1 MLFDCNLV
9 NDEEHSRR
17 GKQSILD
24 LFSKVIPL
32 KNKTG
37 LKQEQCIDIFVNSHR
52 DTDHLKGLKDVNER
66 FPIKSIWDSG
76 QQGANTDDADYQY
89 YMRLRNNLKN
99 QNKANLVVPT
109 PSDGVFK
116 SYGDTDVYEGV
127 DLADA
132 ETVNTRW
139 SSAGPDKKDGKRKKV
154 RLAIPS
160 KLDRRITA
168 LRRSHLGFIFQ
179 TFNLIPVLNVYEN
192 IEFPL
197 LLESKNK
204 DLACP
209 VDSFTKK
216 QKEEWIHY
224 LMEKT
229 GLTDWEKHKPS
240 ELSGGQRQRVAI
252 ARALVTKAPVILADE
267 PTANLDSVNSAQIL
281 SLMKDLNRDPEL
293 LTTFIFSTHDS
304 RIVEMCDHVV
314 HIFDGNIKN
323 DEHKTGSDVYNVE
336 SK

>member
-1 MLFDCNLV
+1 MSVITLNNVRKTYPL
-9 NDEEHSRR
+9 
-17 GKQSILD
+17 GKQRVEAVKGVSFSIEKGEFAAISGPSGSGKSTILNMVGLIDLPTSGQIIIDGIDVYDGFNLENTELD
-24 LFSKVIPL
+24 AGRLNNYNEN
-32 KNKTG
+32 KNK
-37 LKQEQCIDIFVNSHR
+37 K
-52 DTDHLKGLKDVNER
+52 
-66 FPIKSIWDSG
+66 IK
-76 QQGANTDDADYQY
+76 T
-89 YMRLRNNLKN
+89 
-99 QNKANLVVPT
+99 T
-109 PSDGVFK
+109 
-116 SYGDTDVYEGV
+116 
-127 DLADA
+127 
-132 ETVNTRW
+132 
-139 SSAGPDKKDGKRKKV
+139 
-154 RLAIPS
+154 IPK
-160 KLDRRITA
+160 KLDRRITG

-293 LTTFIFSTHDS
+293 QTTFIFSTHDS
-304 RIVEMCDHVV
+304 RIVDMCDHVV
-314 HIFDGNIKN
+314 HIFDGNIKE

>member
-1 MLFDCNLV
+1 MPVITLDNVRKTYPL
-9 NDEEHSRR
+9 
-17 GKQSILD
+17 GKQRVEAVKGVSFSIEKGEFAAISGPSGSGKSTILNMVGLIDLPTSGKIIIDGVDVYDGFNLENTELD
-24 LFSKVIPL
+24 AGRL
-32 KNKTG
+32 N
-37 LKQEQCIDIFVNSHR
+37 NY
-52 DTDHLKGLKDVNER
+52 NE
-66 FPIKSIWDSG
+66 K
-76 QQGANTDDADYQY
+76 
-89 YMRLRNNLKN
+89 
-99 QNKANLVVPT
+99 QNKKIKTTVP
-109 PSDGVFK
+109 
-116 SYGDTDVYEGV
+116 
-127 DLADA
+127 
-132 ETVNTRW
+132 N
-139 SSAGPDKKDGKRKKV
+139 
-154 RLAIPS
+154 
-160 KLDRRITA
+160 KLDKRITG
-168 LRRSHLGFIFQ
+168 LRRSKLGFIFQ

-197 LLESKNK
+197 LLESKDK
-204 DLACP
+204 KLACP

-267 PTANLDSVNSAQIL
+267 PTANLDSVNSSAIL

-293 LTTFIFSTHDS
+293 QTTFIFSTHDS

>member
-1 MLFDCNLV
+1 MSVITLDNVRKTYPL
-9 NDEEHSRR
+9 
-17 GKQSILD
+17 GKQRVEAVKGVSFSIEKGEFAAISGPSGSGKSTILNMIGLIDLPTSGQIIIDGIDVYDGFNLENTELD
-24 LFSKVIPL
+24 AGRLNNYNEK
-32 KNKTG
+32 KNK
-37 LKQEQCIDIFVNSHR
+37 K
-52 DTDHLKGLKDVNER
+52 
-66 FPIKSIWDSG
+66 IK
-76 QQGANTDDADYQY
+76 T
-89 YMRLRNNLKN
+89 
-99 QNKANLVVPT
+99 T
-109 PSDGVFK
+109 
-116 SYGDTDVYEGV
+116 
-127 DLADA
+127 
-132 ETVNTRW
+132 
-139 SSAGPDKKDGKRKKV
+139 
-154 RLAIPS
+154 IPK
-160 KLDRRITA
+160 KLDRRVTGM
-168 LRRSHLGFIFQ
+168 RRSHLGFIFQ

-197 LLESKNK
+197 LLESKDK
-204 DLACP
+204 KLACP

-293 LTTFIFSTHDS
+293 QTTFIFSTHDS
-304 RIVEMCDHVV
+304 RIVQMCDHVV
-314 HIFDGNIKN
+314 HIFDGNIKE

>member
-1 MLFDCNLV
+1 MPVITLDNVHKTYPL
-9 NDEEHSRR
+9 
-17 GKQSILD
+17 GKQRVEAVKGVSFSIEKGEFAAISGPSGSGKSTILNMVGLIDLPTSGKIIIDGIDVYDGFNLENTELD
-24 LFSKVIPL
+24 AGRLNNYNEK
-32 KNKTG
+32 KNK
-37 LKQEQCIDIFVNSHR
+37 K
-52 DTDHLKGLKDVNER
+52 
-66 FPIKSIWDSG
+66 IK
-76 QQGANTDDADYQY
+76 TT
-89 YMRLRNNLKN
+89 
-99 QNKANLVVPT
+99 VPT
-109 PSDGVFK
+109 
-116 SYGDTDVYEGV
+116 
-127 DLADA
+127 
-132 ETVNTRW
+132 
-139 SSAGPDKKDGKRKKV
+139 
-154 RLAIPS
+154 
-160 KLDRRITA
+160 KLDKRITA

-209 VDSFTKK
+209 VDSFSKK
-216 QKEEWIHY
+216 EKEEWIHY

-304 RIVEMCDHVV
+304 RIVQMCDHVV

-323 DEHKTGSDVYNVE
+323 DEHKAGSDVYNVE
-336 SK
+336 SN